1 VEQGHFNASQ
11 LVDYFSGLWTPDQ
24 QREIEIHLS
33 QCDACAM
40 LARRVYVEAFVID
53 SWTAKVMAEK
63 AKAEKSK
70 AKGAAAGAKR
80 SAAAH

>member
-1 VEQGHFNASQ
+1 VELGHFNASQ

-24 QREIEIHLS
+24 QREVEIHLN
-33 QCDACAM
+33 QCDACTM

-63 AKAEKSK
+63 AKAEKPK
-70 AKGAAAGAKR
+70 AKGAAASAKR